1 MSSAKFGIN
10 LINASALLHFLATRL
25 KVRKQKTHNYTNQVA
40 GQDYIFEAA
49 ENHTKGYMTAQ
60 RKGVAVG
67 DFITLQDG
75 AEVCCYQ
82 VEQIDYYSNP
92 SDMWTALLKRAE

>member
-10 LINASALLHFLATRL
+10 FISTSALFNFFITKPKA
-25 KVRKQKTHNYTNQVA
+25 KKQKTYDYTRQIR
-40 GQDYIFEAA
+40 GQDYVFEQV
-49 ENHTKGYMTAQ
+49 ENDTKGYMTGQ
-60 RKGVAVG
+60 GKGIAVG

-82 VEQIDYYSNP
+82 VEQIDYYANP
-92 SDMWTALLKRAE
+92 SDMWTAVLKRVV